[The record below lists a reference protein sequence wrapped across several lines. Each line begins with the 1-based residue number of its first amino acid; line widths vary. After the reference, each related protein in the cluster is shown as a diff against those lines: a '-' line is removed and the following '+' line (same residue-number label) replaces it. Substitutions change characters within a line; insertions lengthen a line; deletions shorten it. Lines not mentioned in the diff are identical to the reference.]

1 MESCPTY
8 KLPQDQPDSS
18 MCFAFQ
24 IHLNLICFAYM
35 PCFLYLKLKQTTVK
49 KATKKFLILNC
60 HLDRDL
66 IFSCF

>member
-8 KLPQDQPDSS
+8 KLLQDQPDSS

-35 PCFLYLKLKQTTVK
+35 PMLFVFKIKTNY
-49 KATKKFLILNC
+49 
-60 HLDRDL
+60 
-66 IFSCF
+66 S